1 MWHDYWMEQAKN
13 SSVPIFFFRFEDLI
27 QQPEI
32 VLKDIFKF
40 VLKTPNIDGS
50 IIEKRIQDT
59 ITGGKNY
66 LYKPR
71 QAT

>member
-1 MWHDYWMEQAKN
+1 MEKAQT
-13 SSVPIFFFRFEDLI
+13 SSVPIFFFRFEDLL

-40 VLKTPNIDGS
+40 VLKKSDIDGTV
-50 IIEKRIQDT
+50 IEKRIKDT
-59 ITGGKNY
+59 ISAGKNY

-71 QAT
+71 